1 MNTVKTLLSDLRK
14 AKAVYGYVAFNR
26 DDGTYLQL
34 VKSDVQLQFKNMA
47 KDIPVQYTFDGI
59 KLHIN

>member
-1 MNTVKTLLSDLRK
+1 MNTVKTLLSDIRK

-26 DDGTYLQL
+26 DDGIYLQL

-59 KLHIN
+59 ELHIN

>member
-47 KDIPVQYTFDGI
+47 KDIPIQYTFDGI

>member
-14 AKAVYGYVAFNR
+14 AKAVFGYVAYNKH
-26 DDGTYLQL
+26 DGMYLQL
-34 VKSDVQLQFKNMA
+34 VKADVQFNFKAMA

>member
-34 VKSDVQLQFKNMA
+34 VKSDVQLQFKNMS